1 MEPISDVVSTTCMEC
16 TPLNTPG
23 MRSSTVEIEGKGVV
37 RYLREFWVCSV
48 CGREWEDPELAH
60 RNEAAR
66 ENARLR
72 SRDRRRRVV

>member
-1 MEPISDVVSTTCMEC
+1 MEPSIDTAATTCMEC
-16 TPLNTPG
+16 EPLHTPG
-23 MRSSTVEIEGKGVV
+23 MRSSTVEVEGKGVV

-48 CGREWEDPELAH
+48 CGREWEDTDLGR

>member
-1 MEPISDVVSTTCMEC
+1 VDD
-16 TPLNTPG
+16 
-23 MRSSTVEIEGKGVV
+23 KGVV

-48 CGREWEDPELAH
+48 CGREWEDPELAR

-72 SRDRRRRVV
+72 SRDRRRRVI

>member
-1 MEPISDVVSTTCMEC
+1 MNPSTEAASTFCMEC
-16 TPLNTPG
+16 TPLHTPG
-23 MRSSTVEIEGKGVV
+23 MRSTTVEVEGKGVV

-48 CGREWEDPELAH
+48 CAREWEDDELSR